1 MPDVPGNQIK
11 MLPTYDVSNYGTDIF
26 LPLGNQASLT
36 ATSITLS
43 TTTITQ
49 SLDGTA
55 IGFDKQDT
63 LLSDAD
69 TVQLLHEGND
79 TAFDETYR
87 WRPDMSAIVYHTR
100 ILLAIGLNVSVFTSG
115 SIDLT
120 EATITITETSGA
132 NKMLFQQTFPL
143 TIAALTGTG
152 SAYFILDAV
161 FDEIFKVFS
170 GNPIDVRIEIPA
182 ATETGVS
189 TTQAGIV
196 PLFSYQSAAVL
207 KPFTLSG
214 ISLHVHPSLDHADPI
229 WNFDIERTV

>member
-1 MPDVPGNQIK
+1 

-26 LPLGNQASLT
+26 LPLGNAASLT

-49 SLDGTA
+49 STDGGQT
-55 IGFDKQDT
+55 GFDKQDT

-69 TVQLLHEGND
+69 TVQLLGAGND
-79 TAFDETYR
+79 LGFDHTFR

-100 ILLAIGLNVSVFTSG
+100 ILLAIGLNVSAFTSG
-115 SIDLT
+115 SIDMPT
-120 EATITITETSGA
+120 ATITITEVSGA
-132 NKMLFQQTFPL
+132 AKMIFTQIFPL
-143 TIAALTGTG
+143 EIVALTGTG
-152 SAYFILDAV
+152 SSYFILDAI
-161 FDEIFKVFS
+161 FDEIFKVYS

-189 TTQAGIV
+189 TTQVGIL

-214 ISLHVHPSLDHADPI
+214 ISFHVHASLDHADPI
-229 WNFDIERTV
+229 FNFDITRTV